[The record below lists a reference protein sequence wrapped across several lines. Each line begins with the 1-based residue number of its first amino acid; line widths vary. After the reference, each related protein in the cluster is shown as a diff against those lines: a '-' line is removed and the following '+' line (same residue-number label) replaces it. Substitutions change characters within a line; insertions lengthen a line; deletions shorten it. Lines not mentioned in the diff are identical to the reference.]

1 MAEKYGTV
9 PKKFTSAWW
18 EYFWDYYKWHTI
30 ATVFVAGCI
39 GITAYQ
45 CATREVYDT
54 SVTYGGKLVFDTE
67 STTRLELAF
76 EENTS
81 DADKNGEVNVFFMPC
96 SINNEDQANAEYN
109 MAVMTKLDLSLQ
121 DETSYLFIYDKAQL
135 DAQIARETFTEA
147 FVPVDEWVKNPDA
160 QNIINWENSDFAYCL
175 KDSKILNDAGVKCD
189 DMYAV
194 LKGCYSDKPEAL
206 ASFESAK
213 ELALAISQ

>member
-1 MAEKYGTV
+1 
-9 PKKFTSAWW
+9 
-18 EYFWDYYKWHTI
+18 
-30 ATVFVAGCI
+30 
-39 GITAYQ
+39 
-45 CATREVYDT
+45 
-54 SVTYGGKLVFDTE
+54 
-67 STTRLELAF
+67 
-76 EENTS
+76 
-81 DADKNGEVNVFFMPC
+81 
-96 SINNEDQANAEYN
+96 

-135 DAQIARETFTEA
+135 DAQIARGTFTEA
-147 FVPVDEWVKNPDA
+147 FVPVGEWVKNPDA